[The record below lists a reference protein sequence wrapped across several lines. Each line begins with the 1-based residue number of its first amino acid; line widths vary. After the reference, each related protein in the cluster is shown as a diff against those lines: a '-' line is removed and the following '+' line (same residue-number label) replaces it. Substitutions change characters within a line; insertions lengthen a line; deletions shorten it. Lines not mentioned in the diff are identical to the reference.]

1 MADGSAGWL
10 MGSVVVVKMIP
21 QIFFCLRGENS
32 LGEGDGYFFKKDL
45 ARGSV
50 KGVFCRIK
58 VAMRLADI
66 YSIFLVFSIQKNVTT
81 RRVGSSW
88 GSSGHFQPCMILL

>member
-1 MADGSAGWL
+1 MKVTD
-10 MGSVVVVKMIP
+10 
-21 QIFFCLRGENS
+21 IFS
-32 LGEGDGYFFKKDL
+32 KKIWPEEVL
-45 ARGSV
+45 KA
-50 KGVFCRIK
+50 VFCRIK

-66 YSIFLVFSIQKNVTT
+66 YSIFFVFSIQKNVTT